1 MGSADDYNTT
11 TSLRSMSMPNP
22 PLDPELSAGDIS
34 QYISVPFIV
43 TTTDGRQFHGPLI
56 GTDREQNIILGDA
69 TEKLPIGFKSRRNE
83 GFRYVGMIVVP
94 GKYILRIDA
103 DIRTLR
109 SNLLNNRKYPQIS
122 MSDVL

>member
-1 MGSADDYNTT
+1 MASADDSKTMS
-11 TSLRSMSMPNP
+11 SLRSMSMPNP
-22 PLDPELSAGDIS
+22 PLDTELSVGDIS
-34 QYISVPFIV
+34 QYISVPLIV

-56 GTDREQNIILGDA
+56 ATDREQNIILGEA
-69 TEKLPIGFKSRRNE
+69 TEKLPIGFKSRRNQ

-103 DIRTLR
+103 DMRALR
-109 SNLLNNRKYPQIS
+109 SNLRNGRKYPQIS

>member
-1 MGSADDYNTT
+1 MSTT
-11 TSLRSMSMPNP
+11 NSL
-22 PLDPELSAGDIS
+22 LDPELDGGGIS

-103 DIRTLR
+103 DWRALQ
-109 SNLLNNRKYPQIS
+109 SNSLNRRRHPQIS
-122 MSDVL
+122 ISDVL